1 MYQLLRICFLLPI
14 DIDAFMAVF
23 NMGFIWTVA
32 LSRGICFAIYRR
44 ELNQLKKYV
53 NARSCQRDNPVANE
67 CRKNTYRQNLK
78 LATIFQLYTV
88 INVSIWCFTEFRTN
102 DNFDIPLPMHLLNDK
117 LRLSIEFFYMCVCT
131 TWSITCWINFLQFGM
146 ILNCLRTE
154 LKIVV
159 MQFEELFPKI
169 RNKLEIDD
177 LRNLEPIKR
186 RRFWIELDDAFINAL
201 ADHAMFLK
209 YEQIL
214 NCKFQS
220 HSISQ
225 NSRHHKQ
232 LKAASSTNFL
242 IVFSSAMVLISMN
255 MFLFIID
262 PSVKRIPLLVVSC
275 QFAFEVFICC
285 YLFDSLEQEVL
296 VHTLIKFQLIKTPS
310 N

>member
-1 MYQLLRICFLLPI
+1 MQYSFLMYQLLRICFFLPI

-53 NARSCQRDNPVANE
+53 NARSCQRDNPVAKE
-67 CRKNTYRQNLK
+67 FRKNTYRQNLK

-88 INVSIWCFTEFRTN
+88 INVSTWCFTEFRTN

-159 MQFEELFPKI
+159 MQFEELFRKI
-169 RNKLEIDD
+169 RNKLEIND

-186 RRFWIELDDAFINAL
+186 CRFWIELDDAFNHAL
-201 ADHAMFLK
+201 ADHSMFLK
-209 YEQIL
+209 YEQML
-214 NCKFQS
+214 NLKTPKSLRISKFQTPQTTEG
-220 HSISQ
+220 SI
-225 NSRHHKQ
+225 
-232 LKAASSTNFL
+232 
-242 IVFSSAMVLISMN
+242 
-255 MFLFIID
+255 
-262 PSVKRIPLLVVSC
+262 
-275 QFAFEVFICC
+275 
-285 YLFDSLEQEVL
+285 
-296 VHTLIKFQLIKTPS
+296 
-310 N
+310 

>member
-1 MYQLLRICFLLPI
+1 MYQLLRICFFLPI

-53 NARSCQRDNPVANE
+53 NARSCQRDNPVAKE
-67 CRKNTYRQNLK
+67 FRKNTYRQNLK

-117 LRLSIEFFYMCVCT
+117 LRLSIEFFY
-131 TWSITCWINFLQFGM
+131 I
-146 ILNCLRTE
+146 
-154 LKIVV
+154 
-159 MQFEELFPKI
+159 
-169 RNKLEIDD
+169 
-177 LRNLEPIKR
+177 
-186 RRFWIELDDAFINAL
+186 
-201 ADHAMFLK
+201 
-209 YEQIL
+209 
-214 NCKFQS
+214 
-220 HSISQ
+220 
-225 NSRHHKQ
+225 HHKQ

-285 YLFDSLEQEVL
+285 YLFDSLEQENNHIKHHVYAIDWMTRRDNDLQRRRFRSIRQNALFLQLQTNAGLKIRAGGMFDLNL
-296 VHTLIKFQLIKTPS
+296 VSFSTLINLVYSMLTFLLRTRQVEF
-310 N
+310 

>member
-1 MYQLLRICFLLPI
+1 MQYSFLMYQLLRICFFLPI

-53 NARSCQRDNPVANE
+53 NARSCQRDNPVAKE
-67 CRKNTYRQNLK
+67 FRKNTYRQNLK

-88 INVSIWCFTEFRTN
+88 INVSTWCFTEFRTN

-159 MQFEELFPKI
+159 MQFEELFP
-169 RNKLEIDD
+169 
-177 LRNLEPIKR
+177 
-186 RRFWIELDDAFINAL
+186 
-201 ADHAMFLK
+201 
-209 YEQIL
+209 
-214 NCKFQS
+214 
-220 HSISQ
+220 
-225 NSRHHKQ
+225 
-232 LKAASSTNFL
+232 
-242 IVFSSAMVLISMN
+242 MVLISMN

-285 YLFDSLEQEVL
+285 YLFDSLEQENNHIKHHVYAIDWMTRRDNDLQRRRFRSIRQNALFLQLQTNAGLRIRAGGMFDLNL
-296 VHTLIKFQLIKTPS
+296 VSFSTLINLVYSMLTFLLRTRQVEF
-310 N
+310 